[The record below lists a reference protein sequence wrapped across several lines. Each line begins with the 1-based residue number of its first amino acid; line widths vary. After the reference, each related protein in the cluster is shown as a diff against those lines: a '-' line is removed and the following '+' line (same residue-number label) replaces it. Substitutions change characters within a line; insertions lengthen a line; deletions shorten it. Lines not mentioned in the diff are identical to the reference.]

1 MYVHSDSIHVCITC
15 LINLILRFFFFFFG
29 YEIQLAVIS
38 LMDIGGRSLF

>member
-15 LINLILRFFFFFFG
+15 LINLILRFFFG

>member
-15 LINLILRFFFFFFG
+15 LINLILRFFFFFG